1 MIGWLEGLIVYKIQR
16 GNRSQITLSCNRV
29 GYEVQITQREW
40 LTLENDQTI
49 QLWIHQTIS
58 PDNWQFFGFKSTQE
72 RDIFRELISV
82 NGVGPQAGMALMQ
95 ECKPQELVEA
105 ISNGDLRRLCRA
117 QGIGKRTAERLAV
130 ELRASI
136 AAFAGMDP
144 APSLAEGV
152 SSEQMPESGADVE
165 ATLSMLGYDD
175 LEIRRAIR
183 AIAEGSDGPPPPGD
197 DQDAWLRGCL
207 QWLSRESA

>member
-1 MIGWLEGLIVYKIQR
+1 MIGWLEGLIVYKLER
-16 GNRSQITLSCNRV
+16 GNRSQITLNCSGV

-49 QLWIHQTIS
+49 QLWIHQAIS

-105 ISNGDLRRLCRA
+105 ISNGDLRRLCKA

-136 AAFAGMDP
+136 AVFAGMDP

-207 QWLSRESA
+207 QWLSRDSA

>member
-1 MIGWLEGLIVYKIQR
+1 MIGWLEGLIVYKQQR
-16 GNRSQITLSCNRV
+16 GNRSQITLSCNGV

-49 QLWIHQTIS
+49 QLWIHQAIS

-105 ISNGDLRRLCRA
+105 ISNGDLRRLCKA
-117 QGIGKRTAERLAV
+117 KGIGKRTAERLAV

-136 AAFAGMDP
+136 AVFAGMDP

-152 SSEQMPESGADVE
+152 SWEQMPESGADVE

-207 QWLSRESA
+207 QWLSRDSA

>member
-1 MIGWLEGLIVYKIQR
+1 MIGWLEGLIVYKLQR
-16 GNRSQITLSCNRV
+16 GNRSQITLNCNGV

-105 ISNGDLRRLCRA
+105 ISNGDLRRLCKA

-136 AAFAGMDP
+136 AVFAGMDP

-207 QWLSRESA
+207 QWLSRDSA

>member
-1 MIGWLEGLIVYKIQR
+1 MIGWLEGIIVYKLHR
-16 GNRSQITLSCNRV
+16 GNRSQITLNCNGV
-29 GYEVQITQREW
+29 GYEIQLTRREWQAFNSDQNVQIWVHQAINADSW
-40 LTLENDQTI
+40 
-49 QLWIHQTIS
+49 QL
-58 PDNWQFFGFKSTQE
+58 FGFNSTHE

-82 NGVGPQAGMALMQ
+82 SGVGPQAGLALMQ

-105 ISNGDLRRLCRA
+105 ISNGDLRRLCKA
-117 QGIGKRTAERLAV
+117 HGIGKRTAERLAV

-136 AAFAGMDP
+136 VAFAGVDP
-144 APSLAEGV
+144 APSLEEGV
-152 SSEQMPESGADVE
+152 SSIRMPESGADVE

-183 AIAEGSDGPPPPGD
+183 AISEGVGGIPPLGD

-207 QWLSRESA
+207 QWLSRQSA

>member
-1 MIGWLEGLIVYKIQR
+1 MIGWLEGLIVYKLER
-16 GNRSQITLSCNRV
+16 GNRSQITLNCSGV

-49 QLWIHQTIS
+49 QLWIHQAIS

-105 ISNGDLRRLCRA
+105 ISNGDLRRLCKA

-144 APSLAEGV
+144 APSLAEGI

-207 QWLSRESA
+207 QWLSRDSA

>member
-1 MIGWLEGLIVYKIQR
+1 MIGWLEGLIVYKLQR
-16 GNRSQITLSCNRV
+16 GNRSQITLNCNGV

-40 LTLENDQTI
+40 LTLDNNQTI

-105 ISNGDLRRLCRA
+105 ISNGDLRRLCKA

-136 AAFAGMDP
+136 AVFAGMDP
-144 APSLAEGV
+144 APSLAEGI

>member
-1 MIGWLEGLIVYKIQR
+1 MIGWLEGLIVYKLQR
-16 GNRSQITLSCNRV
+16 GNRSQMTLSCNGV

-40 LTLENDQTI
+40 LTLDNNQTI

-105 ISNGDLRRLCRA
+105 ISNGNLRRLCKA

-130 ELRASI
+130 ELRTSI

-207 QWLSRESA
+207 QWLSRDSA

>member
-1 MIGWLEGLIVYKIQR
+1 MIGWLEGLIVYKLQR
-16 GNRSQITLSCNRV
+16 GNRSQITLNCNGV

-40 LTLENDQTI
+40 LNLENDQTI
-49 QLWIHQTIS
+49 QLWIHQSIS
-58 PDNWQFFGFKSTQE
+58 ADSWQFFGFKSTIE

-105 ISNGDLRRLCRA
+105 ISNGDLRRLCKA

-144 APSLAEGV
+144 APSLAEGI

-207 QWLSRESA
+207 QWLSRDSA

>member
-1 MIGWLEGLIVYKIQR
+1 MIGWLEGLIVYKLER
-16 GNRSQITLSCNRV
+16 GNRSQITLSCSGV

-49 QLWIHQTIS
+49 QLWIHQAIS

-105 ISNGDLRRLCRA
+105 ISNGDLRRLCKA

-136 AAFAGMDP
+136 AVFAGMDP

-207 QWLSRESA
+207 QWLSRDSA

>member
-1 MIGWLEGLIVYKIQR
+1 MIGWLEGLIVYKLQR
-16 GNRSQITLSCNRV
+16 GNRSQMTLSCNGV
-29 GYEVQITQREW
+29 GYEVQMTQREW
-40 LTLENDQTI
+40 LVIETDKAF

-58 PDNWQFFGFKSTQE
+58 AHNWQFFGFRSTQE
-72 RDIFRELISV
+72 RDLFRELISV

-95 ECKPQELVEA
+95 ECKPKELVEA
-105 ISNGDLRRLCRA
+105 ISNGDLRRLCKA

-130 ELRASI
+130 ELRTSI

-183 AIAEGSDGPPPPGD
+183 AIAEGSDGAPPPGD

-207 QWLSRESA
+207 QWLSRDSA

>member
-1 MIGWLEGLIVYKIQR
+1 MVGWLKGLIVYKLQR
-16 GNRSQITLSCNRV
+16 GNRSQITLNCNGV

-105 ISNGDLRRLCRA
+105 ISNGDLRRLCKA

-136 AAFAGMDP
+136 AVFAGMDP

-183 AIAEGSDGPPPPGD
+183 AIAEGFDGPPPPGD

-207 QWLSRESA
+207 QWLSRDSA

>member
-1 MIGWLEGLIVYKIQR
+1 MIGWLEGVIVYKLER
-16 GNRSQITLSCNRV
+16 SNRNHITLNCNGV
-29 GYEVQITQREW
+29 GYEIQLTRREWQAFNSEQNVQIWVHQAVNADSW
-40 LTLENDQTI
+40 
-49 QLWIHQTIS
+49 QL
-58 PDNWQFFGFKSTQE
+58 FGFSSPHE
-72 RDIFRELISV
+72 RDLFRELISV
-82 NGVGPQAGMALMQ
+82 SGVGPQAGLALMQ

-105 ISNGDLRRLCRA
+105 ISNGDLRRLCKA

-136 AAFAGMDP
+136 AAFAGVDP

-152 SSEQMPESGADVE
+152 SSERMPESGADVE

-183 AIAEGSDGPPPPGD
+183 AISEGSDGPSPPGD

-207 QWLSRESA
+207 QWLSRQSA

>member
-1 MIGWLEGLIVYKIQR
+1 
-16 GNRSQITLSCNRV
+16 
-29 GYEVQITQREW
+29 
-40 LTLENDQTI
+40 
-49 QLWIHQTIS
+49 
-58 PDNWQFFGFKSTQE
+58 
-72 RDIFRELISV
+72 
-82 NGVGPQAGMALMQ
+82 MQ
-95 ECKPQELVEA
+95 ECKPKELVEA
-105 ISNGDLRRLCRA
+105 ISNGDLRRLCKA

-130 ELRASI
+130 ELRTSI

-183 AIAEGSDGPPPPGD
+183 AIAEGSDGAPPPGD

-207 QWLSRESA
+207 QWLSRDSA

>member
-1 MIGWLEGLIVYKIQR
+1 MIGWLEGLIVHKLQR
-16 GNRSQITLSCNRV
+16 GNRSQITVSCNGV
-29 GYEVQITQREW
+29 GYEVHITQREW
-40 LTLENDQTI
+40 LVIETDQTI

-58 PDNWQFFGFKSTQE
+58 ADNWQFFGFRSTQE
-72 RDIFRELISV
+72 RDLFRELISV

-95 ECKPQELVEA
+95 ECKPKELVEA
-105 ISNGDLRRLCRA
+105 ISNGDLRRLCKA

-130 ELRASI
+130 ELRTSI

-207 QWLSRESA
+207 QWLSRDSA

>member
-16 GNRSQITLSCNRV
+16 GNRSQITLNCNGV

-40 LTLENDQTI
+40 LNLENDQTI
-49 QLWIHQTIS
+49 QLWIHQAIS
-58 PDNWQFFGFKSTQE
+58 PDNCQFFGLRSTQE

-144 APSLAEGV
+144 APSLAEGI

>member
-1 MIGWLEGLIVYKIQR
+1 MIGWLQGRPMECWTQ
-16 GNRSQITLSCNRV
+16 GNRSGVLLLCGGV
-29 GYEVQITQREW
+29 GYEVH
-40 LTLENDQTI
+40 LTERHQHNLPADDDLN
-49 QLWIHQTIS
+49 LWIHQVQREDGS
-58 PDNWQFFGFKSTQE
+58 SLYGFPLRQE
-72 RDIFRELISV
+72 RDLFRLLISV
-82 NGVGPQAGMALMQ
+82 SGVGPQAGLALMQ
-95 ECKPQELVEA
+95 ECKPRELVEA
-105 ISNGDLRRLCRA
+105 ISSGDLRRLCKA

-136 AAFAGMDP
+136 AAFAGVDP

-152 SSEQMPESGADVE
+152 SSEQMPASGADVE

-183 AIAEGSDGPPPPGD
+183 AIAEGADGPPPAGD

>member
-1 MIGWLEGLIVYKIQR
+1 MIGWLEGLIVYKLQR
-16 GNRSQITLSCNRV
+16 GNRSQITLNCNGV

-40 LTLENDQTI
+40 LTLDNNQTI

-105 ISNGDLRRLCRA
+105 ISNGDLRRLCKA

-207 QWLSRESA
+207 KWLSRDSA

>member
-1 MIGWLEGLIVYKIQR
+1 MSVPWVWW
-16 GNRSQITLSCNRV
+16 V
-29 GYEVQITQREW
+29 
-40 LTLENDQTI
+40 
-49 QLWIHQTIS
+49 
-58 PDNWQFFGFKSTQE
+58 
-72 RDIFRELISV
+72 LISV
-82 NGVGPQAGMALMQ
+82 SGVGPQAGLALMQ
-95 ECKPQELVEA
+95 ECKAQELVEA
-105 ISNGDLRRLCRA
+105 ISSGDLRRLCKA

-136 AAFAGMDP
+136 AAFAGVDP
-144 APSLAEGV
+144 APSLAEGI

-183 AIAEGSDGPPPPGD
+183 ALAEGVDGQPPAGD

>member
-1 MIGWLEGLIVYKIQR
+1 MIGWLEGLIVYQQQR
-16 GNRSQITLSCNRV
+16 GNRCQITLSCNGV

-105 ISNGDLRRLCRA
+105 ISNGDLRRLCKA

-183 AIAEGSDGPPPPGD
+183 AIAEGSDCPPPPGD

-207 QWLSRESA
+207 QWLSRDSA

>member
-1 MIGWLEGLIVYKIQR
+1 MIGWLEGLIVYKLQR
-16 GNRSQITLSCNRV
+16 GNRSQITVNCNGV
-29 GYEVQITQREW
+29 GYEVQTTQREW
-40 LTLENDQTI
+40 LAIETDQTI
-49 QLWIHQTIS
+49 QFWIHQTIS
-58 PDNWQFFGFKSTQE
+58 ADHWQFFGFRSTQE

-95 ECKPQELVEA
+95 ECKPRELVEA
-105 ISNGDLRRLCRA
+105 ISNGDLRRLCKA

-207 QWLSRESA
+207 QWLSRDSA

>member
-1 MIGWLEGLIVYKIQR
+1 MIGWLEGLIVYKLER
-16 GNRSQITLSCNRV
+16 GNRSQITLSCSGV

-105 ISNGDLRRLCRA
+105 ISNGDLRRLCKA
-117 QGIGKRTAERLAV
+117 QGIGKRTAERLVV

-136 AAFAGMDP
+136 AVFAGMDP
-144 APSLAEGV
+144 APSLAEGI

-207 QWLSRESA
+207 QWLSRDSA

>member
-1 MIGWLEGLIVYKIQR
+1 MIGWLEGLIVYKQQR
-16 GNRSQITLSCNRV
+16 GNRSQITLSCNGV

-40 LTLENDQTI
+40 LTLENNQTI

-58 PDNWQFFGFKSTQE
+58 PDNWQFFGFESTQE

-105 ISNGDLRRLCRA
+105 ISNGDLRRLCKA

-130 ELRASI
+130 ELRTSI

-165 ATLSMLGYDD
+165 ATLSMLG
-175 LEIRRAIR
+175 
-183 AIAEGSDGPPPPGD
+183 
-197 DQDAWLRGCL
+197 
-207 QWLSRESA
+207 LSLIHI

>member
-1 MIGWLEGLIVYKIQR
+1 MIGWLEGLIVYKQQR
-16 GNRSQITLSCNRV
+16 GNRSQITLSCNGV

-40 LTLENDQTI
+40 LTLVNDQTI

-105 ISNGDLRRLCRA
+105 ISNGDLRRLCKA

-136 AAFAGMDP
+136 AVFAGMDP

-183 AIAEGSDGPPPPGD
+183 AIAEGSDGPPPPGN

-207 QWLSRESA
+207 QWLSRDSA

>member
-1 MIGWLEGLIVYKIQR
+1 MIGWLEGLIVYKQQR
-16 GNRSQITLSCNRV
+16 GNRSQITLSCNGV

-49 QLWIHQTIS
+49 QIWIHQSIS
-58 PDNWQFFGFKSTQE
+58 ADNWQFFGFRSTQE
-72 RDIFRELISV
+72 RDLFRELISV
-82 NGVGPQAGMALMQ
+82 NGAGPQAGMALMQ
-95 ECKPQELVEA
+95 ECKPKELVEA
-105 ISNGDLRRLCRA
+105 ISNGDLRRLCKA

-130 ELRASI
+130 ELRTSI

-144 APSLAEGV
+144 APSLAEGI

-207 QWLSRESA
+207 KWLSRDSA

>member
-1 MIGWLEGLIVYKIQR
+1 MIGWLEGQIVYKLQR
-16 GNRSQITLSCNRV
+16 GNRSQITVSCNGV
-29 GYEVQITQREW
+29 GYEVHITQREW
-40 LTLENDQTI
+40 LVIETDQTI
-49 QLWIHQTIS
+49 QLWIHQIIS
-58 PDNWQFFGFKSTQE
+58 ADNWQFFGFISTQE
-72 RDIFRELISV
+72 RDLFRELISV
-82 NGVGPQAGMALMQ
+82 NGVGPQAGMALMH

-105 ISNGDLRRLCRA
+105 ISNGDLRRLCKA

-130 ELRASI
+130 ELRTSI

-165 ATLSMLGYDD
+165 ATLSMLGYGD

-183 AIAEGSDGPPPPGD
+183 AIAEGSDGAPPPGD

-207 QWLSRESA
+207 QWLSRDSA

>member
-1 MIGWLEGLIVYKIQR
+1 MIGWLEGLIVYKLQR
-16 GNRSQITLSCNRV
+16 GNRSQMTLSCNGV
-29 GYEVQITQREW
+29 GYEVQVTLREW
-40 LTLENDQTI
+40 LVIETDQTI

-58 PDNWQFFGFKSTQE
+58 ADNWQFFGFRSTQE
-72 RDIFRELISV
+72 RDLFRELISV

-95 ECKPQELVEA
+95 ECKPKELVEA
-105 ISNGDLRRLCRA
+105 ISNGDLRRLCKA

-130 ELRASI
+130 ELRTSI
-136 AAFAGMDP
+136 AAFAEMDP

-183 AIAEGSDGPPPPGD
+183 AIAEGSDGAPPPGD

-207 QWLSRESA
+207 QWLSRDSA

>member
-1 MIGWLEGLIVYKIQR
+1 MIGWLEGVIVYKLER
-16 GNRSQITLSCNRV
+16 GNRNHITLNCNGV
-29 GYEVQITQREW
+29 GYEIQLTRREW
-40 LTLENDQTI
+40 QAFNSEQNVQV
-49 QLWIHQTIS
+49 WVHQAINA
-58 PDNWQFFGFKSTQE
+58 DNWQLFGFSSTHE

-82 NGVGPQAGMALMQ
+82 SGVGPQAGLALMQ

-105 ISNGDLRRLCRA
+105 ISNGDLRRLCKA

-136 AAFAGMDP
+136 AAFAGVDP

-183 AIAEGSDGPPPPGD
+183 AISEGSDGPPPPGD

-207 QWLSRESA
+207 QWLSRQSA

>member
-1 MIGWLEGLIVYKIQR
+1 MIGWLEGLIVYKLER
-16 GNRSQITLSCNRV
+16 GNRSQITLSCSGV

-49 QLWIHQTIS
+49 QLWIHQAIS

-105 ISNGDLRRLCRA
+105 ISNGDLRRLCKA
-117 QGIGKRTAERLAV
+117 QGIGKRTAERLVV

-136 AAFAGMDP
+136 AVFAGMDP
-144 APSLAEGV
+144 APSLAEGI

-207 QWLSRESA
+207 QWLSRDSA

>member
-1 MIGWLEGLIVYKIQR
+1 MIGWLEGLIVYKLQR
-16 GNRSQITLSCNRV
+16 GNRSQITLNCNGV

-40 LTLENDQTI
+40 LSLENDQTI

-144 APSLAEGV
+144 APSLAEGI

-207 QWLSRESA
+207 QWLSRDSA

>member
-1 MIGWLEGLIVYKIQR
+1 MIGWLEGLIVYKLQR
-16 GNRSQITLSCNRV
+16 GNRSQITLNCNGV

-40 LTLENDQTI
+40 LNLEKDQTI
-49 QLWIHQTIS
+49 QIWIHKSIS
-58 PDNWQFFGFKSTQE
+58 ADNWQFFGFISTQE

-144 APSLAEGV
+144 APSLAEGI

-207 QWLSRESA
+207 QWLSRDSA

>member
-1 MIGWLEGLIVYKIQR
+1 MISWLEGLIVYKLQR
-16 GNRSQITLSCNRV
+16 GNRSQITLNCNGV

-40 LTLENDQTI
+40 LVIETDQTI

-58 PDNWQFFGFKSTQE
+58 ADNWQFFGFRSTQE
-72 RDIFRELISV
+72 RDLFRELISV

-95 ECKPQELVEA
+95 ECKPKELVEA
-105 ISNGDLRRLCRA
+105 ISNGDLRRLCKA

-130 ELRASI
+130 ELRTSI